1 MGGYPGRRHRER
13 EQSRAETAE
22 VRRGDAGVKAI
33 GEGDA
38 GAPVVRCCGS
48 VAGDTVAGD
57 TVHEV
62 RVMWSGEPWV
72 RALRCVQVDRSV
84 LVRRSGLIGGHII
97 DSNDANKYAKYEPN
111 LLATAAP
118 LLLLQLIEGKPACEY
133 IVATY
138 WPDGGSAIM
147 CSLQPLHG
155 EQGWT

>member
-38 GAPVVRCCGS
+38 GASVVRCS

-111 LLATAAP
+111 LLANGSSSSSAA
-118 LLLLQLIEGKPACEY
+118 IDRGK
-133 IVATY
+133 T
-138 WPDGGSAIM
+138 
-147 CSLQPLHG
+147 SL
-155 EQGWT
+155 